1 MFTPKNS
8 ASSEKSCF
16 ILGAL
21 SGLPQAFE
29 AGLFHSIYG
38 TQGFQDFSLPLAER
52 DTIQNLIGTR
62 AEFIAFCNC
71 VMDRDSFDS
80 EVAQALTGRSEHSI
94 RDRVSDQPIAMN
106 TSQLADL
113 AQVHL
118 FDWLEQVERSDRG
131 WDYRRSA
138 YRNMATLVGPDA
150 ETLYEEV
157 FAREDS
163 QLD

>member
-1 MFTPKNS
+1 
-8 ASSEKSCF
+8 
-16 ILGAL
+16 
-21 SGLPQAFE
+21 
-29 AGLFHSIYG
+29 
-38 TQGFQDFSLPLAER
+38 
-52 DTIQNLIGTR
+52 
-62 AEFIAFCNC
+62 
-71 VMDRDSFDS
+71 MDRDSFDS

-150 ETLYEEV
+150 ETLYEKV
-157 FAREDS
+157 FAQENS
-163 QLD
+163 QSN